1 MSANTVIVKNIS
13 PQTSK
18 KEINDFF
25 SFCGKIASLEIS
37 TVDQSQQATVTFE
50 RETAADTALLLDN
63 TQLGASQV
71 KVLSAA
77 GTRDTDRVD
86 PYKQNVGIGGKEIT
100 QEDKPCSR
108 IVAEYLAHGYVLG
121 DQTLHRA
128 IDLDNK
134 HGLTNKF
141 LSTLQ
146 KLDSKYQ
153 ATDKA
158 KSMNQSYGV
167 TPKVNNIL
175 TGISTYYEKAA
186 GTPSGKKIV
195 NFYTQTSRQVVDI
208 HNEARRLADLK
219 KQNNTTNTEKRKS
232 ASPTSPTHTHT
243 AVPKSTPLESEK
255 HNYA

>member
-1 MSANTVIVKNIS
+1 MSGNTVIVKNIS
-13 PQTSK
+13 PRTSK

-25 SFCGKIASLEIS
+25 SFCGKIASLEIQ
-37 TVDQSQQATVTFE
+37 TIDQSQQATVVFE

-77 GTRDTDRVD
+77 GTREVNRDRYEENVD
-86 PYKQNVGIGGKEIT
+86 INDKEIT

-134 HGLTNKF
+134 HGLTNRF
-141 LSTLQ
+141 LSTL
-146 KLDSKYQ
+146 KKFDSKYQ

-158 KSMNQSYGV
+158 KSMDQSYGV

-175 TGISTYYEKAA
+175 TGLSTYYEKAA

-219 KQNNTTNTEKRKS
+219 KQNHTTTTDQKKNSSPTPSPTTNT
-232 ASPTSPTHTHT
+232 
-243 AVPKSTPLESEK
+243 KSTPSESEK